1 MYIKSLL
8 LLTAGIGACSSSQIQ
23 TLDEYG
29 KACVGLNIS
38 VVRELTKG
46 PNSYATRVGW
56 EEKTYALANGH
67 LVYVQPDRPN
77 CEIHFEVNGEGI
89 IVGYTP
95 LGTGCKYQ

>member
-1 MYIKSLL
+1 MYIRPLL
-8 LLTAGIGACSSSQIQ
+8 LLTAGIGACSYSQIP

-29 KACVGLNIS
+29 KACIGLNIS
-38 VVRELTKG
+38 VIRELTVG

-77 CEIHFEVNGEGI
+77 CEIHFEVNSEDI
-89 IVGYTP
+89 VVGYTP
-95 LGTGCKYQ
+95 MGTGCKDQ

>member
-1 MYIKSLL
+1 MTIKPLL
-8 LLTAGIGACSSSQIQ
+8 LLTAGIGACSVSQIP

-29 KACVGLNIS
+29 KACIGLNIS
-38 VVRELTKG
+38 VIRELTVG

-77 CEIHFEVNGEGI
+77 CEIHFEVNSEGI

-95 LGTGCKYQ
+95 MGTGCKDQ